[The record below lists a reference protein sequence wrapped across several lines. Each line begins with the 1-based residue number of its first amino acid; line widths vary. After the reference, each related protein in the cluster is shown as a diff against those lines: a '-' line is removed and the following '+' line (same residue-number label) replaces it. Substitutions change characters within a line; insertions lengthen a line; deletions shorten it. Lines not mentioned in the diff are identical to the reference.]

1 MLEEVKQ
8 IFNDIRD
15 AIIEMGVD
23 VDYCDSP
30 AEYASK
36 ILSISGGG
44 SRSLLFVPVF
54 KSSETKPEKPTDTMS
69 ASNPTNY
76 PSGWGTPNGLSTPIW
91 MSYTIV
97 GTNITYVPW
106 TEPVCISGGNTGDG
120 STDSTSDLRYR
131 LFTVYGY
138 ASTEVTDPGIPKGG
152 TWNTTSEKLT
162 GLVSSSASNGST
174 ITWLTEYS
182 SDLANTYNVWI
193 SSAVF
198 ASNGNLCGSWAVPF
212 KISPYSGS
220 GTGTETG
227 ASIFTSFAFTTM
239 KDDTDLSTYTVEG
252 GTYDKPIPTTT
263 KNASGNVVSTITWT
277 DGPDLTTGMVWMVS
291 AVFSNKNGS
300 TIVKNWSNP
309 RPLIDT
315 ADIEIIYTA
324 LANYKTIPDNFK
336 KGDDGITIDST
347 WEKSANNNGWYDDAS
362 QCKNESNVATP
373 PVYMAVNK
381 MLHNKWQG
389 WQIMQ
394 IKGEKG
400 DKGESG
406 TSINVKGTYDSLDAL
421 NAAVENG
428 TIKPAVGDAYI
439 IKGELYVW
447 NGDSEGGS
455 FINCGTFH
463 GGSYLYVAYSNDGG
477 SNFTATLNG
486 VVGATVGKYIGIC
499 VTDSGTRP
507 ESVSAYTWSKWQG
520 TDGFGYEAVFALTS
534 EYTKPDKPA
543 KSDKDGYT
551 DDVWKDDHEDVSASK
566 PYCWYCWRKKTPNES
581 GVAEWGDWKG
591 PYIFVQWSKEALSLS
606 LDQDALTVYY
616 VDDVNVSGDQTVTV
630 SLYTGSAEI
639 TGSATYE
646 LADYN
651 GCDNKGVTIN
661 GNLITVKD
669 INATGSVT
677 VKAIYN
683 DMIFTK
689 ILRLKKNVNETG
701 YELKLTKDFVSY
713 NTSTSEFA
721 PSSVTITV
729 CKDTPSL
736 EGITHEIV
744 GSTGDLRMEF
754 ASEGKTTSTY
764 VTEWETTGHVFTFTD
779 ASDLPCT
786 ITLTKKNASGEY
798 EYQDDETIDIFK
810 YKDGSGSGSGET
822 GDSYIPVSLYQ
833 ATDSYSE
840 APTVATTQTTYSTT
854 SGISNPPSGWSTS
867 TTTTDAKPYLWE
879 IDGHFSKKTGEQVGS
894 WYGPFLK
901 TGIPGP
907 IGASGDE
914 KEEVYSWYTD
924 TSVPTIGYYKDSNNK
939 TQANDGYLPTFIFNE
954 MASNGTKEATEER
967 PSVSSSQPY
976 VWGTYRRKHGG
987 VWSDFFSPY
996 LVANYVSAGLTDEEK
1011 DQIKTDVTNSLTSE
1025 LGSASARV
1033 SAVESRLENIDG
1045 TNATFFTDKQEAL
1058 ISAITSYKDD
1068 KQNSFADLI
1077 ISGQETKITAI
1088 AGSETDD
1095 KLKTAGV
1102 IADGEDGTVNLFAD
1116 YKDKTNKM
1124 GSALSSVGID
1134 IDAEASTLEQY
1145 AVNKTAEKI
1154 SSVQTQLDAANA
1166 TWKNSVAKS
1175 YYFWA
1180 KYTVTSNGVK
1190 EISKKADYD
1199 LSDVGEGKNYAT
1211 EEDYVKAMTTGEDPW
1226 QKVTVIEALSN
1237 ITQEAGAIKIAAS
1250 EGESWASIVVKANE
1264 ATGSDITLNADRI
1277 NFNGETTATQ
1287 ATITKAT
1294 IEKATITEG
1303 TISKATITDCTI
1315 ESTLQS
1321 KDYSGDVGSKKGFL
1335 FDATTENGD
1344 FAIYALPENGEPT
1357 LRLAAATDSNGKTSY
1372 DVAIP
1377 GAVINDLTSNNIKFV
1392 DSNGKGAAAVTVNN
1406 VEYTEGSFG
1415 AMLNLSSPA
1424 IQLTSGQ
1431 ITFTNNDTGEEYASF
1446 SEAVSTITNKLIVDG
1461 NLTAGS
1467 LQTPVTET
1475 NPSTY
1480 ISNGTCRFIQP
1491 GYSNAD
1497 IEEGADISYVEIGWD
1512 SSGKKNMVLKFFHE
1526 GKCMYNLGPAGFKKV

>member
-23 VDYCDSP
+23 VDYCASP

-44 SRSLLFVPVF
+44 GRSLLFVPVF

-106 TEPVCISGGNTGDG
+106 TEPVCISGGSTGDG

-182 SDLANTYNVWI
+182 NDLANTYNVWI

-315 ADIEIIYTA
+315 SDIEIIYTA
-324 LANYKTIPDNFK
+324 LANYKAIPDNFK
-336 KGDDGITIDST
+336 KGDDGITIDSA

-421 NAAVENG
+421 NAAVKNG
-428 TIKPAVGDAYI
+428 TITPVAGDAYI

-477 SNFTATLNG
+477 STFTTSLNG

-534 EYTKPDKPA
+534 DYTKPAAPS
-543 KSDKDGYT
+543 KSDQDGYT
-551 DDVWKDDHEDVSASK
+551 DDVWKDDHEDVSATK

-616 VDDVNVSGDQTVTV
+616 VDGVNVSGDQTVTV

-646 LADYN
+646 LADRN
-651 GCDNKGVTIN
+651 GCDDKGVTIN

-677 VKAIYN
+677 VKATYN

-701 YELKLTKDFVSY
+701 YELKLTKDIVSY

-744 GSTGDLRMEF
+744 GSTDDLRMEF
-754 ASEGKTTSTY
+754 TSEGKTISTY
-764 VTEWETTGHVFTFTD
+764 VTEWETTGYVFTFTD
-779 ASDLPCT
+779 SSDLPCT

-810 YKDGSGSGSGET
+810 IKDGSGSGSGET
-822 GDSYIPVSLYQ
+822 GDSYIPVSLYR
-833 ATDSYSE
+833 ATNSYSE

-879 IDGHFSKKTGEQVGS
+879 IDGYFSKKTGEQVGS

-907 IGASGDE
+907 TGAAGDE
-914 KEEVYSWYTD
+914 KEELYALWYEASTPYL
-924 TSVPTIGYYKDSNNK
+924 SAYGASGNK
-939 TQANDGYLPTFIFNE
+939 ADDGYLPTFCFNE
-954 MASNGTKEATEER
+954 ALANDAGYVLATAER
-967 PSVSSSQPY
+967 PSVSSSYPY
-976 VWGTYRRKHGG
+976 LWGTYRRKHGG
-987 VWSDFFSPY
+987 EWLDFVDPY

-1011 DQIKTDVTNSLTSE
+1011 EQIKTDVTNSLTSE
-1025 LGSASARV
+1025 LDNASARV
-1033 SAVESRLENIDG
+1033 SAVESRLDNIDG
-1045 TNATFFTDKQEAL
+1045 TDATFFTDKQEAL
-1058 ISAITSYKDD
+1058 VSAITDYKDD
-1068 KQNSFADLI
+1068 NQNSFADLI
-1077 ISGQETKITAI
+1077 VNGKEATIKQW
-1088 AGSETDD
+1088 AGAETDE
-1095 KLKTAGV
+1095 KLSDAGLTL
-1102 IADGEDGTVNLFAD
+1102 DGLKGVVQQWGTF
-1116 YKDKTNKM
+1116 YDKTTM
-1124 GSALSSVGID
+1124 STGSVRQIL
-1134 IDAEASTLEQY
+1134 DAEAASITTSATKQTNEVVSQ
-1145 AVNKTAEKI
+1145 AQTKWDAEKASI
-1154 SSVQTQLDAANA
+1154 TN
-1166 TWKNSVAKS
+1166 NVAKAS
-1175 YYFWA
+1175 YFWA
-1180 KYTVTSNGVK
+1180 KYKTSSNGVQ
-1190 EISKKADYD
+1190 EITSKQDYD
-1199 LSDVGEGKNYAT
+1199 LSNVGDGKTYADVTAYES
-1211 EEDYVKAMTTGEDPW
+1211 AMETAGW
-1226 QKVTVIEALSN
+1226 QKATVIEALSQ

-1287 ATITKAT
+1287 ATITNAIIKKA
-1294 IEKATITEG
+1294 KITEG
-1303 TISKATITDCTI
+1303 TISEAKITDCTI
-1315 ESTLQS
+1315 ESQLKS
-1321 KDYSGDVGSKKGFL
+1321 KDYSGAVGSKKGFL
-1335 FDATTENGD
+1335 FDAAASNGD

-1357 LRLAAATDSNGKTSY
+1357 LRLAAATDSNGTTSY

-1377 GAVINDLTSNNIKFV
+1377 GAVINNLTSNNIKFV
-1392 DSNGKGAAAVTVNN
+1392 DSNGKGAAKVTVNN
-1406 VEYTEGSFG
+1406 VEYAEGSFG

-1431 ITFTNNDTGEEYASF
+1431 ITFTNNETGETYASF
-1446 SEAVSTITNKLIVDG
+1446 SDAVSTIANSVIIGG

-1475 NPSTY
+1475 EPSTY

-1491 GYSNAD
+1491 GYSNTD
-1497 IEEGADISYVEIGWD
+1497 IQEGADISYIEIGWD
-1512 SSGKKNMVLKFFHE
+1512 SSGEENMVLKFFHN
-1526 GKCMYNLGPAGFKKV
+1526 GTCMYNLGPAGFKKV